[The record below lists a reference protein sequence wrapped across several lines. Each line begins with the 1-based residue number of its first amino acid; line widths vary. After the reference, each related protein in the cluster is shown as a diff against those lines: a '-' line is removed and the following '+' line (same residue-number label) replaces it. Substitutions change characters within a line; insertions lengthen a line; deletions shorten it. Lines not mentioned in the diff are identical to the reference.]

1 MLFRSNMKKL
11 HGERILALAV
21 MATLLAGETAWASPV
36 IGGDAPFTVNSY
48 RNSGTEEEPFTSIAV
63 NKDSLDDWCYTV
75 NIYQNASNR
84 VPIYVQQGILLDK
97 ATTQTTYLG
106 TDTTISVNST
116 SLDASGSGY
125 ELKNIG
131 AVGIMNYGTAATNV
145 LTVSA
150 AGRITINTEV
160 QAGDGTSA
168 DYVKKVPLLPVCSI
182 PMAR

>member
-1 MLFRSNMKKL
+1 MKKL

-36 IGGDAPFTVNSY
+36 IGGDIKFTVNSSS
-48 RNSGTEEEPFTSIAV
+48 NSGTEEEPFTSIAV

-75 NIYQNASNR
+75 NIYQNKSTR
-84 VPIYVQQGILLDK
+84 VPIYVQQGILLDKDK

-116 SLDASGSGY
+116 GLDASGSDY

-131 AVGIMNYGTAATNV
+131 SVGIMNYGTAATNV

-150 AGRITINTEV
+150 AGPLGRR
-160 QAGDGTSA
+160 GHRGSA
-168 DYVKKVPLLPVCSI
+168 SG
-182 PMAR
+182 